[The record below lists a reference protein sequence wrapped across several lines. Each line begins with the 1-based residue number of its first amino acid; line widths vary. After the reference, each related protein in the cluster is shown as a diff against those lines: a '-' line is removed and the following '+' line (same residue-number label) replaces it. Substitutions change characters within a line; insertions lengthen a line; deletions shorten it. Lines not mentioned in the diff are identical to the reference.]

1 MGWLDW
7 FRPTQAAAPVS
18 VWTARAVREREM
30 RIQARTEQMRTAPPE
45 GSLDDL
51 LLRAQ
56 GLRNVPWRMP
66 SVREALGVPAIYRAV
81 SLIANTTGSLAM
93 EAFRSGVKLSADD
106 TPMLVRRPNPLQTP
120 RVFYRD
126 TGYYLASRGE
136 VWWNVANRDSD
147 GNASALVVVPPWE
160 VTVTQNDRDRLR
172 PFIEW
177 NGVRMPREDMRQ
189 ITFLPDETAFGS
201 YRGAGPLQ
209 ICQAAISVAVESQEW
224 AANFFA
230 EDGGRPSIV
239 IRAAGEL
246 DTDPVSGVSE
256 ADTLREQWMSKPN
269 NVPRVVD
276 AGIESVDEVA
286 LNVQSAQM
294 LDARQHENG
303 DAARMFGIP
312 GSLLEYQQS
321 GSSLTYQN
329 LEGEFTKFV
338 RACLSPG
345 YLEPIEQEMSD
356 LLTRST
362 TSRFAVGGFLRADVK
377 TRAEVY
383 NLLVPLGIMSVED
396 AQRLEGIAPGDIE
409 YAPVPPAPPAA
420 IPSPIPARSEARS
433 ADPLRCDGLRLLRG
447 NIAKCGKLL
456 AADGVFIGRCP
467 RCGKEYTA
475 AAVA

>member
-1 MGWLDW
+1 MGWLDL
-7 FRPTQAAAPVS
+7 FRSAPAAAPVS
-18 VWTARAVREREM
+18 VWTARAVREREL
-30 RIQARTEQMRTAPPE
+30 RVQARTEARTAPPE

-51 LLRAQ
+51 LLRVQ
-56 GLRNVPWRMP
+56 GLRNAPWRMP

-81 SLIANTTGSLAM
+81 SLIAGSVGFLAV
-93 EAFRSGVKLSADD
+93 EAYRNGERLDAAD

-120 RVFYRD
+120 RTFYRD

-136 VWWNVANRDSD
+136 VWWNVANRDGD

-177 NGVRMPREDMRQ
+177 GGVRMPREDMRQ
-189 ITFLPDETAFGS
+189 ITFMPDETAFGS

-224 AANFFA
+224 AANYFA
-230 EDGGRPSIV
+230 SGGSPSVLIK
-239 IRAAGEL
+239 AAGEL
-246 DTDPVSGVSE
+246 DTDPVTGVSE
-256 ADTLREQWMSKPN
+256 ADTLREQWIDKPN
-269 NVPRVVD
+269 NVPRVID
-276 AGIESVDEVA
+276 AGIEDVSEFGV
-286 LNVQSAQM
+286 NVQGAQM
-294 LDARQHENG
+294 LDARQHETGN
-303 DAARMFGIP
+303 AARMFGIP

-338 RACLSPG
+338 RACLAPN

-362 TSRFAVGGFLRADVK
+362 TARFAVGGFERADAK
-377 TRAEVY
+377 TRAEIY
-383 NLLVPLGIMSVED
+383 NLLVPLGIISVEQ
-396 AQRLEGIAPGDIE
+396 AQRAEGIIPGDIE

-420 IPSPIPARSEARS
+420 IPAPIPARSEARTT
-433 ADPLRCDGLRLLRG
+433 DPLRCDGLRLLRG

-456 AADGVFIGRCP
+456 AEDGHFVGRCP
-467 RCGKEYTA
+467 RCGKEYA
-475 AAVA
+475 PAAVA